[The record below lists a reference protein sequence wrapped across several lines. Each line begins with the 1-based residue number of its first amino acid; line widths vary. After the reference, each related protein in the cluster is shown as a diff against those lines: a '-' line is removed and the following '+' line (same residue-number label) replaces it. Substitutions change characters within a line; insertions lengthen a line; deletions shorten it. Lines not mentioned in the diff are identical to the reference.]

1 MAAWNGY
8 VQDFIQWAPIF
19 GRGVAITL
27 LVSFTSMAFALVL
40 GLLIAI
46 GRITEGGGLL
56 RLLRLVLRG
65 YVEILRGLPMIV
77 TLFLIYFG
85 LPVIGIVIAD
95 PLVAGILGL
104 SMALGAYLSEVF
116 RAAILAIDKGQ
127 MEAALAFGMSP
138 YRAYRHVVLPQAL
151 LVAVP
156 TLGGYFIGLL
166 KDSSLLSFISVTE
179 LMHAANDLVSATFR
193 AFEIYL
199 MVGAIYLVLS
209 FTAAWLVA
217 QLEKRLRPLERIYTR
232 QNGPTL
238 GIVASAPDFTP
249 DIVAK
254 RPD

>member
-1 MAAWNGY
+1 MNEY
-8 VQDFIQWAPIF
+8 VQDFIQWAPLF
-19 GRGVAITL
+19 GHGVAITL
-27 LVSFTSMAFALVL
+27 LVSVSSMAFALVL

-46 GRITEGGGLL
+46 GRITEGGGLA
-56 RLLRLVLRG
+56 RALRLVLRG
-65 YVEILRGLPMIV
+65 YVEVLRGLPMIV

-85 LPVIGIVIAD
+85 LPSIGIVIAD

-104 SMALGAYLSEVF
+104 SLALGAYLSEVF

-127 MEAALAFGMSP
+127 MEAALAFGMSR
-138 YRAYRHVVLPQAL
+138 YKAYRHVVLPQAL

-179 LMHAANDLVSATFR
+179 LMHTANDLVSITFR

-209 FTAAWLVA
+209 FSAAWLVA
-217 QLEKRLRPLERIYTR
+217 QLEKRLRPLDRIYAR
-232 QNGPTL
+232 GRRANL
-238 GIVASAPDFTP
+238 GLVPAVPDFTEDAAP
-249 DIVAK
+249 K
-254 RPD
+254 RYE